1 MNTIFDNIIV
11 KLPQLN
17 YFQQLT
23 AVEKIYYLFELF
35 ETSKYTDNF
44 SNADLAAG
52 LETFFNQ
59 LDNESDYYEQNYDHM
74 PEFESYDIGDGTNST
89 RVDVLVDNENLVL
102 ESNSLKA
109 VRNIKDK
116 FLDCGYL
123 LLRDEEIE
131 KIFRPDKVTRYL
143 RVYRI
148 IGRTFHLCY
157 N

>member
-23 AVEKIYYLFELF
+23 AQEKIYYLFELF

-44 SNADLAAG
+44 SNADLASG

-59 LDNESDYYEQNYDHM
+59 LDEEAEHYDENF
-74 PEFESYDIGDGTNST
+74 PEFESYDIGDGTSSV
-89 RVDVLVDNENLVL
+89 RVDVLVDNENVVL

-123 LLRDEEIE
+123 LSRDAEIE